1 MGLHTHTKERPD
13 NIPIKTKEMPR
24 GILVIRLV
32 IASII
37 FAVSAVVSMPAIV
50 KTILLAIAT
59 LIAGYDII
67 LDAINSIESGDYF
80 GVSVVILFVAVLAF
94 VFGYG
99 IEAAAMVI
107 LFKVAHIVSDYVA
120 ERTLL
125 SAEELLRYRDE
136 EEIRK
141 TIDTAGKAGAG
152 SLEISDSIEAAASFV
167 LKILIGVAVAFAIL
181 APLTTHL
188 SVRESIH
195 RALSIIVIATPA
207 SVLLSLPLA
216 GVVGIFSA
224 ARYGTLFNTARGV
237 EKLSDVKTLIVD
249 KAGVLA
255 EECPKL
261 LSVKSD
267 ILDTNTFLTF
277 AAHAVYY
284 SEQPI
289 AKALANA
296 TDGEYKLEVISNF
309 AEIPGSGVEVDIGG
323 AHVTL
328 ATKEYY
334 IDRGEAV
341 PYGAKTSDSQVFYM
355 MIAGRYIGKIAISNS
370 MLDSVENLVTD
381 FRGNG
386 VERCVLISEDG
397 REETTAFAS
406 KFGFDDAYGE
416 LDVEKKLALIDQI
429 STSVPSAKLYLY
441 SSGIESHSKADI
453 DVRVSKAGKYAD
465 ALVNPSSITMLPS
478 VFHVAGRIREV
489 VSENA
494 IFSIAIKAILVF
506 LSINGWCNIWFAMFV
521 DSAASIATQLNAIRV
536 SSDSFL
542 KGMIRRREEEEEF
555 AEDEEN

>member
-1 MGLHTHTKERPD
+1 MGLHSHTKERPD

-261 LSVKSD
+261 LSVQSD

-341 PYGAKTSDSQVFYM
+341 PYGAETSDSQVFYM

-397 REETTAFAS
+397 REETAAFAS
-406 KFGFDDAYGE
+406 KFGFDDA
-416 LDVEKKLALIDQI
+416 
-429 STSVPSAKLYLY
+429 YLY

>member
-1 MGLHTHTKERPD
+1 MGLHSHSKESLE
-13 NIPIKTKEMPR
+13 NGAIQTKEMPR

-328 ATKEYY
+328 
-334 IDRGEAV
+334 
-341 PYGAKTSDSQVFYM
+341 
-355 MIAGRYIGKIAISNS
+355 GKIAISNS
-370 MLDSVENLVTD
+370 TLDSVENLVTD

-397 REETTAFAS
+397 REETAAFAS